1 MNILRMN
8 SLVALETKIVESK
21 ILVWWEMICFQIHLH
36 NELKTPVNNSKGT
49 LVLFNFILV
58 FLENQHIVKILFL
71 ASINRSIVS
80 NK

>member
-36 NELKTPVNNSKGT
+36 NELKTPVNQH
-49 LVLFNFILV
+49 FNLICLKFNVYQTFEIELGQQRS
-58 FLENQHIVKILFL
+58 NMWT
-71 ASINRSIVS
+71 INPI
-80 NK
+80 